1 MLRPLPHLLLNPLR
15 MQLLNKVD
23 LLERAEAD
31 APAAVGAL
39 CAWVEG
45 VVGAGVR
52 VYPCKQCAVPLDAIM
67 EVTQS
72 NLYDESTKGVH
83 THERTASN
91 YVVLDS
97 RGVRRVGSTRAPSAP
112 ATSAALLPALVA
124 RGPALATD
132 YAVRVFESTVGLRLA
147 AFQDFLA
154 EAFIR
159 CRLLRVKGGL
169 SFAED
174 CAAAGGAMMSGV
186 FFHAS
191 GRQRFELSEDG
202 GARAADSQ
210 LVLIG
215 LGQEAVDRAHDELGA
230 AAAAPSEGA
239 TVEATREAVQRLISA
254 HDLFAVCDD
263 PAAQGAGQC
272 VAFRLTA
279 VQRSGLSIGE
289 LRERHHVDLDRL
301 NAQLL
306 AAVNSSPGPAFLT
319 TLRLRGEGREELW
332 LRHAL
337 GGAVSIESWWQAVER
352 EAEALVG
359 RNAAMQAALG
369 AGVSCPKGEASL
381 HMQAR
386 SA

>member
-1 MLRPLPHLLLNPLR
+1 M
-15 MQLLNKVD
+15 
-23 LLERAEAD
+23 
-31 APAAVGAL
+31 
-39 CAWVEG
+39 
-45 VVGAGVR
+45 VGAGVR

-112 ATSAALLPALVA
+112 ATSAALLPALAA

-174 CAAAGGAMMSGV
+174 CAAAGGAMSGV

-215 LGQEAVDRAHDELGA
+215 VGQEAVDRAHDELGA
-230 AAAAPSEGA
+230 AAAAPSEDA

-263 PAAQGAGQC
+263 PAAQGQC
-272 VAFRLTA
+272 VVFRLTA
-279 VQRSGLSIGE
+279 VQRSGLSVAE
-289 LRERHHVDLDRL
+289 LRERHHVDLDRV

-319 TLRLRGEGREELW
+319 ALKLPGEGREELW

-337 GGAVSIESWWQAVER
+337 GGAVSIASWWQGVER
-352 EAEALVG
+352 EAEAVVG